1 MRKGIKSVMAF
12 ALAATLAASTLA
24 PAATASA
31 ASKVNVITKAT
42 YNSGST
48 VKYSYNKKGLIT
60 KSVSTSSSKDNDSD
74 TSTTVTT
81 TFKYNK
87 KNKVSTKTAK
97 TVKKVTTYETD
108 KTTGLKIGAKQ
119 GTVTTTTTAVTNFTY
134 NKKGLATQSVTTT
147 TTGKTGS
154 VTSTDKSTFITDD
167 ESDRRE
173 LSDGRI
179 LAGYNYYKADGTEND
194 ENTVANAYYY
204 EGSAATTEGVS
215 TTTTTYTDNGNG
227 TYTETSTTTR
237 TSAGYKTEPVKTYY
251 AVIGKYVNGV
261 DTETV
266 IPVKYSE
273 DGFEGEREES
283 HYDSDKEE
291 YVTSKVKYTYYYQT
305 ADGKDPYYA
314 LDGSQVKKTFSI
326 TEKVVITADPTVT
339 STSTSTDTTVNV
351 GKSVTTTKYTYDK
364 KKRVKKAVATT
375 VGTGET
381 TTNSS
386 YSSNSTGNRKYG
398 KTESKTESKT
408 EYTDKS
414 KSTNNSTYT
423 VTTTYTYDKKGRAKK
438 VITSDDGI
446 GNYTNTNSGGFWYNS
461 SNYDYSVSADHST
474 YNYESTSTDSDGKK
488 TTVSYSYNFGDA
500 YPTTTTYANV
510 GGTQTTTITYNPYK
524 FTYNYSKTDEN
535 GTITRAMTD
544 DVTHYGNGGS
554 KKDQTYTNTYAYTN
568 NTNDSRTVTG
578 TSTEY
583 SFDKDRKSNGNS
595 YTRKT
600 TYTNG
605 TTAPYEDSGA
615 YYNDGKDSSYDV
627 AAMTKI
633 DAAKTALEATG
644 TVYND
649 TETKTVLATPNKNTT
664 TYAYDKKGNVK
675 SAKSSETRTEIEDV
689 KNEAYG
695 NTIYEFDAAG
705 KIQPKEIAVTHKNTG
720 KDAMENTVKKGTK
733 VLTKKLTVNKH
744 TYDRSSSSRSYL
756 SRVLFTIKGKKSS
769 TASLVKKQQW
779 IIQNGDLNGQ
789 VGLD

>member
-1 MRKGIKSVMAF
+1 MRKSIKSVMAF
-12 ALAATLAASTLA
+12 ALAASMIASTVA
-24 PAATASA
+24 PAATVSA

-87 KNKVSTKTAK
+87 KNKISSKTSK
-97 TVKKVTTYETD
+97 TVEKVTSYETD
-108 KTTGLKIGAKQ
+108 KTTGLKLGAKK
-119 GTVTTTTTAVTNFTY
+119 GTVTTTTTAVTAYTY

-147 TTGKTGS
+147 TEGKTGS

-179 LAGYNYYKADGTEND
+179 LAGYNYYKADGTKND

-227 TYTETSTTTR
+227 TYTKTSTTTR
-237 TSAGYKTEPVKTYY
+237 TSAGYKTEPVRTYY

-291 YVTSKVKYTYYYQT
+291 NVTSKVKYTYYYQT
-305 ADGKDPYYA
+305 ADGKDLNYA
-314 LDGSQVKKTFSI
+314 FTDGSWVKNTFSI

-339 STSTSTDTTVNV
+339 STSTSTNTTVNV

-375 VGTGET
+375 VNTGET

-386 YSSNSTGNRKYG
+386 YSGNSTGNRKYG

-414 KSTNNSTYT
+414 KSTNDSTNT
-423 VTTTYTYDKKGRAKK
+423 STTTYTYDKKGRAKK
-438 VITSDDGI
+438 VVTSEDGI
-446 GNYTNTNSGGFWYNS
+446 SNYTNTNTGGFNHD
-461 SNYDYSVSADHST
+461 DYYGNTASHST

-488 TTVSYSYNFGDA
+488 TTVSYSYNYGDA
-500 YPTTTTYANV
+500 YPTTTTYASV
-510 GGTQTTTITYNPYK
+510 GGTQTTTTTYNPYK
-524 FTYNYSKTDEN
+524 FTYNYSRIDEN
-535 GTITRAMTD
+535 GTTTKALTD
-544 DVTHYGNGGS
+544 DVTRYGNGGE
-554 KKDQTYTNTYAYTN
+554 KTVQTYTNTYAYTN
-568 NTNDSRTVTG
+568 NNDSSRTETG
-578 TSTEY
+578 TRTDY
-583 SFDKDRKSNGNS
+583 SFDKYNKSNGYS
-595 YTRKT
+595 YTGKT
-600 TYTNG
+600 TYTSG
-605 TTAPYEDSGA
+605 TFAPSESSGA
-615 YYNDGKDSSYDV
+615 YYIDGKDSSSGV

-649 TETKTVLATPNKNTT
+649 TETKTALATPSKNTT

-675 SAKSSETRTEIEDV
+675 SAKSSGTSTEIKSV
-689 KNEAYG
+689 KNETYG

-705 KIQPKEIAVTHKNTG
+705 KLQEKEVAVTHKNTD

-733 VLTKKLTVNKH
+733 VLTKQLTANKY
-744 TYDRSSSSRSYL
+744 TYDRVSDSSSYL

-769 TASLVKKQQW
+769 TAKLVNKQQW
-779 IIQNGDLNGQ
+779 IIQNGTLNGV